1 MKEEIKLGQ
10 TIVVDHF
17 LIRDKKGYLRNW
29 VKRMRTPKEV
39 TVVGVRTLHN
49 GRVEIEDRVKF
60 FVSMENFKAL
70 LVVENLK
77 NKPFYVKINS

>member
-17 LIRDKKGYLRNW
+17 LIREYKGYSRNW
-29 VKRMRTPKEV
+29 VKRIRTPKEV
-39 TVVGVRTLHN
+39 IVVGVRNLHN
-49 GRVEIEDRVKF
+49 GKVEYEDGIKF
-60 FVSMENFKAL
+60 FVSMEKFKAL